1 MKHISILVPLGH
13 TSVVNIEG
21 SLQILSEVNGFLAAL
36 DRPPLFTIELVG
48 LEKDNS
54 QRNGLFSIRPD
65 KLLSEVPKTDLIIIP
80 AMHGDQCEAMEL
92 NKAFIPW
99 IKEQYNH
106 GAELAAFCIG
116 AFFLAGTGL
125 MKGKQCATHWKFAN
139 EFRHM
144 FPDVNLVD
152 DKIMTEEDGI
162 YTSGGAYS
170 WLNLTV
176 YLIEKYAGREV
187 AILTSKA
194 YMIDID
200 RTSQSPFIMF
210 EGQKTHEDEP
220 IKKAQEYIERNFEEK
235 ITVNQLAAMFA
246 LGRRNL
252 ERRFKKSHVEH
263 GDRIYPA
270 RKDRS
275 GEKRFGD
282 QPQKR
287 ERADVRRRVQR
298 HQGIPHRVQTRNR
311 SFSHRIPQQIQPGSR
326 DGADGVNYVV
336 FTPTIC
342 RESNPR
348 VRANAGTFT
357 GVIRH

>member
-144 FPDVNLVD
+144 YPDVNLVD

-252 ERRFKKSHVEH
+252 ERRFKKATSNTVIEYIQRVKIEVAKK
-263 GDRIYPA
+263 GLETS
-270 RKDRS
+270 RKSVNELMYDVGYNDTKAFRTVF
-275 GEKRFGD
+275 KRVTGLS
-282 QPQKR
+282 PIEYRNKYNR
-287 ERADVRRRVQR
+287 EAVMA
-298 HQGIPHRVQTRNR
+298 QT
-311 SFSHRIPQQIQPGSR
+311 
-326 DGADGVNYVV
+326 A
-336 FTPTIC
+336 
-342 RESNPR
+342 
-348 VRANAGTFT
+348 
-357 GVIRH
+357 